1 MNVLLRVSG
10 KELFLFFPQV
20 CARVSYKSVCTR
32 VSYTS
37 SQNDNVSQTKQ
48 LEVRRHRCAHR
59 GAEHQTAPISKR
71 NRFKFSRSFK
81 DSKSKRPLKVEA
93 NMEYVALKHG
103 TASCLVSLGLSQGQF
118 AFFCDQAWGKVR
130 NLFSNTCFPTLSS
143 IYIIYVHIYLYTRTS
158 GYVCIHCQP
167 VTLKRDEVHSHTHT
181 HPACDCLQPTRDG
194 LQSSSSDGLQPS
206 RDGLQSS
213 SSDGLQPTSH
223 GLQTNSDGLPEAAV
237 HGCYCH
243 CLFFWLTWLRTV
255 SKLGCMN
262 PAAPHG

>member
-1 MNVLLRVSG
+1 ML
-10 KELFLFFPQV
+10 
-20 CARVSYKSVCTR
+20 ARRKVIDESFVKSVGKRNCFYFSTSLCES
-32 VSYTS
+32 VLQECMYNTS

-130 NLFSNTCFPTLSS
+130 NLFSNTCF
-143 IYIIYVHIYLYTRTS
+143 
-158 GYVCIHCQP
+158 Q
-167 VTLKRDEVHSHTHT
+167 HSFQFT
-181 HPACDCLQPTRDG
+181 
-194 LQSSSSDGLQPS
+194 
-206 RDGLQSS
+206 
-213 SSDGLQPTSH
+213 
-223 GLQTNSDGLPEAAV
+223 
-237 HGCYCH
+237 
-243 CLFFWLTWLRTV
+243 
-255 SKLGCMN
+255 
-262 PAAPHG
+262 